1 MAEHTNTSVASKGTP
16 AKLTKGCKKVLEYL
30 ERFEELSS
38 AQDIYGLMRTEDEK
52 APGLTTVYR
61 SLEALVAQGLVQEVV
76 LGDGERRY
84 ELVHPGEH
92 HHHLV
97 CEGCRKS
104 VHLDECLV
112 EQFEETIKTNYG
124 FQIKSHLLELFG
136 LCSDCGQG
144 ENGSTP
150 ASSNQSQSQHQHHHG
165 SHSHN
170 SHNH

>member
-1 MAEHTNTSVASKGTP
+1 MPENPSTVIGKP
-16 AKLTKGCKKVLEYL
+16 KLTNGCKKVLEYL
-30 ERFEELSS
+30 ERLHELSS
-38 AQDIYGLMRTEDEK
+38 AQDIYGLMRTEDQK

-84 ELVHPGEH
+84 EVVHPGEH

-97 CEGCRKS
+97 CQSCNKS

-112 EQFEETIKTNYG
+112 EQFEETIRNSYG

-136 LCSDCGQG
+136 LCQDCSNGQSAG
-144 ENGSTP
+144 TLP
-150 ASSNQSQSQHQHHHG
+150 KHDHKH
-165 SHSHN
+165 
-170 SHNH
+170 

>member
-112 EQFEETIKTNYG
+112 EQFEDTIKKNYG

-144 ENGSTP
+144 ETGSTP
-150 ASSNQSQSQHQHHHG
+150 ASSNQNQSQHQHHHG

>member
-1 MAEHTNTSVASKGTP
+1 MPEHSNTSVAPKGTP

-112 EQFEETIKTNYG
+112 EQFEETIKKNYG

-136 LCSDCGQG
+136 LCSDCGGNVG
-144 ENGSTP
+144 EAGRGTASTSVHP
-150 ASSNQSQSQHQHHHG
+150 HG
-165 SHSHN
+165 SHSN
-170 SHNH
+170 HNH